1 MVGAE
6 RCPRLPA
13 PSDGKMK
20 QVTACARALLPG
32 ERGAS
37 ESRPLPAAALPS
49 PSPGTVVGVRAHWAE
64 WQRLRLSASFPWE
77 ASEDLPGM
85 G

>member
-1 MVGAE
+1 MAGAE

-13 PSDGKMK
+13 PRDGKMK
-20 QVTACARALLPG
+20 LVTACARALLPG
-32 ERGAS
+32 ERGAP
-37 ESRPLPAAALPS
+37 ESRRTPAAALPS
-49 PSPGTVVGVRAHWAE
+49 PSPGTVVGVRARWTE
-64 WQRLRLSASFPWE
+64 SQRLRLSASFPWE